1 MGYDLR
7 GGTTAA
13 RALGS
18 QGQHPAVVEVAVRQ
32 ALMQVPEQQTSI
44 VRSAVQSLNLDP
56 VDPNSLAFH
65 LQSGWSGEPHT
76 HCTLWHAWLLS
87 AAEGESMYPEPSYI
101 WHITNKGPA
110 GVLDVARQEVTHVH
124 CPPLVMQWPIW
135 QVGSM
140 AGQLQR
146 GSSPA
151 GPPPV
156 QHLCRGSCRHRPAYS
171 RLPCQPPFSLP
182 CW

>member
-32 ALMQVPEQQTSI
+32 ALMQVPELEQQTSI

-56 VDPNSLAFH
+56 VDPNRLAFH

-76 HCTLWHAWLLS
+76 QCTLCHDCLLR
-87 AAEGESMYPEPSYI
+87 AAEDESMCIDGVSCCALQARLSCHQDGCYI
-101 WHITNKGPA
+101 ARSTFQKIGLLFIQCL
-110 GVLDVARQEVTHVH
+110 VLHVA
-124 CPPLVMQWPIW
+124 
-135 QVGSM
+135 
-140 AGQLQR
+140 QLAIQCVEI
-146 GSSPA
+146 A
-151 GPPPV
+151 
-156 QHLCRGSCRHRPAYS
+156 
-171 RLPCQPPFSLP
+171 
-182 CW
+182 